1 MFDLSTLTLTVPL
14 YIADAVLS
22 GLYGLD
28 LLKTRYEK
36 KITVIL
42 WTMIYLAVDIVI
54 YEILGIDRDVMG
66 VVVNLVLLFTLQ
78 SLLFKWEYKKQIFV
92 TFSFEAGRELLKYI
106 ISVLCYLISMLTG
119 GMIERIISSSDGMTL
134 ERANNILTAS
144 MIVQGIICVAVYV
157 IILCVYLK
165 TLSRKYIYKGY
176 ETSFGE
182 NIFLVFPCFAA
193 LCVSITMRILILRF
207 SERLGVLVYEQV
219 PETVFWIIVICVLL
233 LGTIIATMMLFQYLI
248 ERNED
253 SRKQTILENQVEQLH
268 REIEDI
274 EEIYSD
280 LRGLKHDMRSHL
292 NNITQYV
299 KGVGNGDTREI
310 DEYIGQIEDTVNRL
324 DFSSKSGNPITDII
338 IYQRQQEARKH
349 EITFDVDFVAPNT
362 EQIDIYDIAII
373 LNNALDNAFEAC
385 RGLEGNREISLKSYM
400 KGTLFFVEIEN
411 DFAGSMTVD
420 RETGLPMTSKKD
432 KRLHGIG
439 LSNIQKCARKYM
451 GDVDIEIRSD
461 GGRKRFMLTVMMSG
475 KISLQK

>member
-176 ETSFGE
+176 ETSFSE

-253 SRKQTILENQVEQLH
+253 SRKQAILENQVEQLH

-310 DEYIGQIEDTVNRL
+310 DEYIGQIEDAVNRL

-362 EQIDIYDIAII
+362 EQIDIYDIAVI

-385 RGLEGNREISLKSYM
+385 QKLDGHREISLKSYM

>member
-42 WTMIYLAVDIVI
+42 WTMINLAVDIVI

-66 VVVNLVLLFTLQ
+66 IVINLVVLFALQ
-78 SLLFKWEYKKQIFV
+78 SLLFKWDYKRQIFV
-92 TFSFEAGRELLKYI
+92 TFSFAAGRALIKYI
-106 ISVLCYLISMLTG
+106 ISVLYYLISLLTG

-182 NIFLVFPCFAA
+182 NIFLVFPCFAT

-233 LGTIIATMMLFQYLI
+233 LGTIIATTMLFQYLI

-253 SRKQTILENQVEQLH
+253 SRKQAILENQVEQLH

-338 IYQRQQEARKH
+338 IYQRQQEARKY

-362 EQIDIYDIAII
+362 EQIDIYDIAVI

-385 RGLEGNREISLKSYM
+385 QKLDGHREISLKSYM
-400 KGTLFFVEIEN
+400 KGTLFFIEIEN
-411 DFAGSMTVD
+411 DFDGRVTMD
-420 RETGLPMTSKKD
+420 RETGLPVTSKKE

>member
-1 MFDLSTLTLTVPL
+1 MFDFMAITLTVPL

-22 GLYGLD
+22 SLYGLD
-28 LLKTRYEK
+28 LLKPRYEK
-36 KITVIL
+36 KLTVII
-42 WTMIYLAVDIVI
+42 WTIIYLAVDIII

-66 VVVNLVLLFTLQ
+66 VVVNLVLLFALQ
-78 SLLFKWEYKKQIFV
+78 SLLFKWDYKRQIFV
-92 TFSFEAGRELLKYI
+92 TFSFAAGRGLIKYI
-106 ISVLCYLISMLTG
+106 ISVLYYLISMLTG
-119 GMIERIISSSDGMTL
+119 GIIERIISSSDGMTL
-134 ERANNILTAS
+134 ERADYILTTF

-207 SERLGVLVYEQV
+207 NEGVGVLVYEQV

-253 SRKQTILENQVEQLH
+253 SRKQVILENQVEQLH

-292 NNITQYV
+292 NNITQYA

-310 DEYIGQIEDTVNRL
+310 DEYIGQIEDAVNRL

-338 IYQRQQEARKH
+338 IYQRQQEARKQ

-362 EQIDIYDIAII
+362 EQIDIYDIAVI

-385 RGLEGNREISLKSYM
+385 QKPDGHREISLKSYM
-400 KGTLFFVEIEN
+400 KGTLFFIEIEN
-411 DFAGSMTVD
+411 DFDGRVTMD
-420 RETGLPMTSKKD
+420 RETGLPVTSKKD
-432 KRLHGIG
+432 KCLHGIG

-451 GDVDIEIRSD
+451 GDVDIEVLLV
-461 GGRKRFMLTVMMSG
+461 GGRKRFLLTVMMNG

>member
-42 WTMIYLAVDIVI
+42 WTMINLAVDIVI

-66 VVVNLVLLFTLQ
+66 IVINLVVLFALQ
-78 SLLFKWEYKKQIFV
+78 SLLFKWDYKRQIFV
-92 TFSFEAGRELLKYI
+92 TFSFAAGRALIKYI
-106 ISVLCYLISMLTG
+106 ISVLYYLISLLTG

-253 SRKQTILENQVEQLH
+253 SRKQAILENQVEQLH

-292 NNITQYV
+292 NNIMQYV

-362 EQIDIYDIAII
+362 EQIDIYDIAVI

-385 RGLEGNREISLKSYM
+385 QKLGGHREISLKSYM
-400 KGTLFFVEIEN
+400 KGTLFFIEIGN
-411 DFAGSMTVD
+411 DFDGSVTMD
-420 RETGLPMTSKKD
+420 KETGLPVTNKKD

-461 GGRKRFMLTVMMSG
+461 GGRKRFTLTVMMRG

>member
-66 VVVNLVLLFTLQ
+66 VVVNLVLLFALL
-78 SLLFKWEYKKQIFV
+78 SLSFKWDYKRQIFV
-92 TFSFEAGRELLKYI
+92 TFSFAAGRALIKYI
-106 ISVLCYLISMLTG
+106 ISVLYYLISLLTG
-119 GMIERIISSSDGMTL
+119 GMIEKIISSSDGMTL

-253 SRKQTILENQVEQLH
+253 RRKQAILENQVEQLH

-310 DEYIGQIEDTVNRL
+310 DEYIGQIEDAVNRL

-362 EQIDIYDIAII
+362 EQIDIYDIAVI

-385 RGLEGNREISLKSYM
+385 RRLEGNREISLKSYM

-411 DFAGSMTVD
+411 DFAGSVTMD
-420 RETGLPMTSKKD
+420 KETGLPVTNKKD

-451 GDVDIEIRSD
+451 GDVDIEVHLE
-461 GGRKRFMLTVMMSG
+461 GGRKRFVLTVMMNG

>member
-92 TFSFEAGRELLKYI
+92 IFSFEAGRELLKYI

-411 DFAGSMTVD
+411 DFVGSMTVD

>member
-66 VVVNLVLLFTLQ
+66 VVVNLVLLFALL
-78 SLLFKWEYKKQIFV
+78 SLSFKWDYKRQIFV
-92 TFSFEAGRELLKYI
+92 TFSFAAGRALIKYI
-106 ISVLCYLISMLTG
+106 ISVLYYLISLLTG
-119 GMIERIISSSDGMTL
+119 GMIEKIISSSDGMTL

-157 IILCVYLK
+157 IILFVYLK

-253 SRKQTILENQVEQLH
+253 RRKQAILENQVEQLH

-274 EEIYSD
+274 EEIYTD

-324 DFSSKSGNPITDII
+324 DFSLKSGNPITDII
-338 IYQRQQEARKH
+338 IYQRQQEARKQG
-349 EITFDVDFVAPNT
+349 ITFDVDFVAPNT
-362 EQIDIYDIAII
+362 EQIDIYDIAVI

-385 RGLEGNREISLKSYM
+385 RRLEGNREISLKSYM
-400 KGTLFFVEIEN
+400 KGTLFFIEIGN
-411 DFAGSMTVD
+411 DFDGSVTMD
-420 RETGLPMTSKKD
+420 KETGLPVTNKKD

-451 GDVDIEIRSD
+451 GDVDIEVHLE
-461 GGRKRFMLTVMMSG
+461 GGRKRFVLTVMMNG

>member
-1 MFDLSTLTLTVPL
+1 
-14 YIADAVLS
+14 
-22 GLYGLD
+22 
-28 LLKTRYEK
+28 
-36 KITVIL
+36 
-42 WTMIYLAVDIVI
+42 MINLAVDIVI

-66 VVVNLVLLFTLQ
+66 IVINLVVLFALQ
-78 SLLFKWEYKKQIFV
+78 SLLFKWDYKRQIFV
-92 TFSFEAGRELLKYI
+92 TFSFAAGRALIKYI
-106 ISVLCYLISMLTG
+106 ISVLYYLISLLTG

-165 TLSRKYIYKGY
+165 TLSRKYIYKGC
-176 ETSFGE
+176 ETSFVE

-253 SRKQTILENQVEQLH
+253 SRKQAILENQVEQLH

-280 LRGLKHDMRSHL
+280 LRDLKHDMRSHL

-338 IYQRQQEARKH
+338 IYQRQQEARKQS
-349 EITFDVDFVAPNT
+349 ISFDVDFVAPNT
-362 EQIDIYDIAII
+362 EQIDIYDIAVI

-385 RGLEGNREISLKSYM
+385 RGLDGHREISLKSYM
-400 KGTLFFVEIEN
+400 KGTLFFIEIEN
-411 DFAGSMTVD
+411 DFDGSVTMD
-420 RETGLPMTSKKD
+420 RETGLPITSKKD
-432 KRLHGIG
+432 KRVHGIG

-451 GDVDIEIRSD
+451 GDLDIEIRSD
-461 GGRKRFMLTVMMSG
+461 GGRKWFMLTVMMSG

>member
-274 EEIYSD
+274 EEIYTKAGYEVFTVSAEKNAGTD
-280 LRGLKHDMRSHL
+280 KLFDYLKGKTTAFAGLSGVGKSSLLSLITDDTLETGKVSEKIRRGRHTTRHVELFEIDGGFVLDTPGFGQLEVEGIKADELQNYFPEMADAGGSCRFRGCAHINEPDC
-292 NNITQYV
+292 YV
-299 KGVGNGDTREI
+299 KEKLENGEI
-310 DEYIGQIEDTVNRL
+310 APSRYESYKAMYEKL
-324 DFSSKSGNPITDII
+324 KLITDW
-338 IYQRQQEARKH
+338 E
-349 EITFDVDFVAPNT
+349 
-362 EQIDIYDIAII
+362 
-373 LNNALDNAFEAC
+373 
-385 RGLEGNREISLKSYM
+385 
-400 KGTLFFVEIEN
+400 
-411 DFAGSMTVD
+411 
-420 RETGLPMTSKKD
+420 KK
-432 KRLHGIG
+432 
-439 LSNIQKCARKYM
+439 
-451 GDVDIEIRSD
+451 
-461 GGRKRFMLTVMMSG
+461 
-475 KISLQK
+475 

>member
-1 MFDLSTLTLTVPL
+1 MFDFMAITLTVPL

-28 LLKTRYEK
+28 LLKARYEK

-42 WTMIYLAVDIVI
+42 WTIIYLAADIVI

-66 VVVNLVLLFTLQ
+66 VAVNLVLLFALLL
-78 SLLFKWEYKKQIFV
+78 LLFKWDYKRQIFV
-92 TFSFEAGRELLKYI
+92 TFSFGAGRELIKYV
-106 ISVLCYLISMLTG
+106 ISVLYYLIALLTE
-119 GMIERIISSSDGMTL
+119 GMIEKIISSSEGMTL
-134 ERANNILTAS
+134 ERANNILTVS

-182 NIFLVFPCFAA
+182 NFFLVFPCFAA

-253 SRKQTILENQVEQLH
+253 SRKQAILENQVEQLH

-292 NNITQYV
+292 NNIMQYI

-338 IYQRQQEARKH
+338 IYQRQQEARKQ
-349 EITFDVDFVAPNT
+349 EITFDVNFVAPNT
-362 EQIDIYDIAII
+362 EQIDIYDIAVI

-385 RGLEGNREISLKSYM
+385 QKLDGHREISLKSYM

-411 DFAGSMTVD
+411 DFAGSVTID

-475 KISLQK
+475 KISTQK